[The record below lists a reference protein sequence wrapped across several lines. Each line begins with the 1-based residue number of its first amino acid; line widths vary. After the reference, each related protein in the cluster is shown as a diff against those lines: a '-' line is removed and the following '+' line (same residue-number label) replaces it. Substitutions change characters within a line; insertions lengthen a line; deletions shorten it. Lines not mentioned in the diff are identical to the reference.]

1 MRKILLT
8 GSTSGMGIQ
17 IIRALSDG
25 VDEFFLHYLSE
36 EGKKEIENEVSNLS
50 FKATFYRADLTDT
63 VQTRNMV
70 EQISKIGGVDI
81 IIHCV
86 SPELSRIDISK
97 KSWSDFER
105 HMSLQVRSLF
115 MIIKGLIGHMKDR
128 KRGKIINILSEAVI
142 GKPPSNLSDY
152 VTSKYALLG
161 FSKSLAVE
169 YGQSNITCNCISPGL
184 IDTALTADYPN
195 KLKELVSSQTPLK
208 RITKPEDVASLIKF
222 LCSDDADFITGEN
235 ILVNGGFLMN

>member
-1 MRKILLT
+1 
-8 GSTSGMGIQ
+8 
-17 IIRALSDG
+17 
-25 VDEFFLHYLSE
+25 
-36 EGKKEIENEVSNLS
+36 
-50 FKATFYRADLTDT
+50 
-63 VQTRNMV
+63 
-70 EQISKIGGVDI
+70 
-81 IIHCV
+81 
-86 SPELSRIDISK
+86 
-97 KSWSDFER
+97 
-105 HMSLQVRSLF
+105 